1 MNEKVYKSGYL
12 GIIRVEM
19 ETVHAKVRSWGRSL
33 GIVIPKGAVIKEGI
47 KDGDNLEFF
56 IKKEEENSLKKT
68 FGSLKM
74 KTPTEQL
81 LKEADEELWD
91 D

>member
-1 MNEKVYKSGYL
+1 MGKVYKLGYI
-12 GIIRVEM
+12 GIIWVKM
-19 ETVHAKVRSWGRSL
+19 EAVHARVRNWGRSL
-33 GIVIPKGAVIKEGI
+33 GIVIPKETANKEGI
-47 KDGDNLEFF
+47 KDGDNVEIL
-56 IKKEEENSLKKT
+56 IKKERENPLKKT
-68 FGSLKM
+68 FGTLKM